1 MKWAM
6 PGTRHILAFRMSSV
20 LSTTALHRFTSRNF
34 VLLHVSLLFTSLKCS
49 SFLSTVTP
57 PTQSTSTRT
66 KPSVS
71 TRTMRLFHA
80 AVTPLPRR
88 RPPRRADTPLTQL
101 PRHDDTPDARPTP
114 LPRRADAA
122 PTPHSGSDDA
132 AAAPEPCRC
141 PTHAAAQQ

>member
-1 MKWAM
+1 MF
-6 PGTRHILAFRMSSV
+6 LVSV
-20 LSTTALHRFTSRNF
+20 DSDTTNPKYLD
-34 VLLHVSLLFTSLKCS
+34 KD
-49 SFLSTVTP
+49 
-57 PTQSTSTRT
+57 
-66 KPSVS
+66 KPSVL